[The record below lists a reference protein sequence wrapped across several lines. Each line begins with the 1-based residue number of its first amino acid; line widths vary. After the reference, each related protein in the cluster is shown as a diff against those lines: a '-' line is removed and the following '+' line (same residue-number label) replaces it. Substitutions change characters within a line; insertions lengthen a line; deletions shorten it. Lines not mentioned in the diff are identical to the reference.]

1 MYKKIIDE
9 LKNKKIVIL
18 GFGMEGIS
26 TYNFIRRYS
35 NMPITIADKV
45 DVYEKNKTLLE
56 NDNNVS
62 YVVGE
67 KYLSDLDKYDLIIKS
82 PGVIL
87 KDIDISNLKI
97 TSQMELLLKYY
108 KEQVIGVT
116 GTKGKSTIV
125 SLIYQILL
133 DQNKDVRLLGNIGN
147 PIFDEIESFNSDT
160 KLVIEMSAL
169 QLEYLD
175 VSPHIAAIVNLY
187 EDHLDHSGTV
197 KHYHE
202 NKLNI
207 FKFQNMNDYAIYC
220 SDSEPLNSYI
230 DDSYLGKK
238 YKVQLNNKNIN
249 LKTAYLYKDIVYL
262 NNKAVYNSNDERNLI
277 GEHNL
282 RNIMICLIISNILEL
297 DNELTIKTINNFKP
311 LEHRLEL
318 VGKYNDIIFYNDTIA
333 TIPNATIS
341 GIKALKDV
349 NTLIFG
355 GMDRGIDYR
364 EFIEFLDTGVVKNLI
379 CMPTTG
385 YKIGKKIKNKHVN
398 VYFIETL
405 DEAVKLAKKITL
417 KEKICLLSPAASSY
431 EYFKNF
437 IEKGNVYKKLVKGE

>member
-1 MYKKIIDE
+1 M
-9 LKNKKIVIL
+9 
-18 GFGMEGIS
+18 
-26 TYNFIRRYS
+26 
-35 NMPITIADKV
+35 
-45 DVYEKNKTLLE
+45 
-56 NDNNVS
+56 
-62 YVVGE
+62 
-67 KYLSDLDKYDLIIKS
+67 
-82 PGVIL
+82 
-87 KDIDISNLKI
+87 
-97 TSQMELLLKYY
+97 
-108 KEQVIGVT
+108 
-116 GTKGKSTIV
+116 
-125 SLIYQILL
+125 
-133 DQNKDVRLLGNIGN
+133 
-147 PIFDEIESFNSDT
+147 
-160 KLVIEMSAL
+160 
-169 QLEYLD
+169 
-175 VSPHIAAIVNLY
+175 
-187 EDHLDHSGTV
+187 
-197 KHYHE
+197 
-202 NKLNI
+202 
-207 FKFQNMNDYAIYC
+207 
-220 SDSEPLNSYI
+220 
-230 DDSYLGKK
+230 
-238 YKVQLNNKNIN
+238 
-249 LKTAYLYKDIVYL
+249 
-262 NNKAVYNSNDERNLI
+262 
-277 GEHNL
+277 
-282 RNIMICLIISNILEL
+282 EL

-437 IEKGNVYKKLVKGE
+437 IEKGNVYKKLVKDE